1 MKAEDG
7 PQPLVAKVFRNE
19 TVDAS
24 VALEADEM
32 AGDARH
38 IGERAEGRVAELLEA
53 DAVDGFASPHEAFE
67 ALKRLSHRS
76 ARLPPAS
83 PLRLRSS

>member
-24 VALEADEM
+24 VTLEADEI

-53 DAVDGFASPHEAFE
+53 DAVDGFASAHEALE
-67 ALKRLSHRS
+67 A
-76 ARLPPAS
+76 
-83 PLRLRSS
+83 